1 MLCYVHCRF
10 SYVTLGDLNC
20 LDRVFCSGVHF
31 LQDWLM
37 IPLKMIYGTI
47 WFVSSFCNF
56 VSRVTGVP
64 REVYPSTGCKKSR
77 DAPPGVTPRTS
88 PEPPPRPL
96 PPIRRPINYPWLLAR
111 RHARAASGSTWNV
124 AINEEEIF
132 DAHQMVLA
140 LIPLHWWTQSFI
152 LPFLADSLP
161 MDEEADNVRLTP
173 ATFWHRRES
182 HVGTFDII
190 GWCISCHPEL
200 HLAFGWLVH
209 S

>member
-56 VSRVTGVP
+56 VSRVTGVL

-132 DAHQMVLA
+132 DAPSNGFGFDPPSLMNSIIH
-140 LIPLHWWTQSFI
+140 P
-152 LPFLADSLP
+152 SLP
-161 MDEEADNVRLTP
+161 RRLVANGRGGGQCEIDTGDILASMGIP
-173 ATFWHRRES
+173 SWDFW
-182 HVGTFDII
+182 DD
-190 GWCISCHPEL
+190 
-200 HLAFGWLVH
+200 
-209 S
+209 